1 MSEEAL
7 QKIYFSA
14 PGVFCSA
21 GKNIG
26 ELWSCVC
33 AADNS
38 GIKKTRTLSGKEFFA
53 ARVEDQ
59 SLPNVNAR
67 LDMKIIRMEA
77 AALFQIEDFIFEA
90 KEKYGS
96 ERIAVCVGSCD
107 NGSELSI
114 AGHRTFF
121 EQGNFPL
128 SYTLENQ
135 CADYVATFVSES
147 YGLKGASL
155 AFTTACASSAAA
167 ISKAAELIRS
177 GLADAVVAGGVDV
190 ASDTVLLGFD
200 ALESVSAQKTNPF
213 SKNRSGIT
221 LGDGAAFFLL
231 SRDNLLKSGVPVILS
246 GSGQSSD
253 AYHITSPDPEGNGAA
268 DAMQKALDDAC
279 LKAEDIDY
287 LNLHGTGTR
296 LNDSMEAKAVEKVFG
311 SHRLLCSSTKS
322 ETGHTLGAAGALE
335 AAVCWKLIQES
346 AEGSAK
352 VPLQAWDGERDTEL
366 PDLNFACGNAATKV
380 RVKNC
385 MSNSFAFGGSNTVL
399 ILSAEDS
406 YAV

>member
-1 MSEEAL
+1 MSAGAL
-7 QKIYFSA
+7 QKIYFSS

-26 ELWSCVC
+26 ELWTSVC
-33 AADNS
+33 AGDNS
-38 GIKKTRTLSGKEFFA
+38 GIKKIKTLSGKEFFA
-53 ARVEDQ
+53 ARVEDH
-59 SLPNVNAR
+59 SLPSVDAR
-67 LDMKIIRMEA
+67 LNMKIIRMEA
-77 AALFQIEDFIFEA
+77 AALLQIEDFIFEA

-114 AGHRTFF
+114 AGHKTFF
-121 EQGNFPL
+121 EQGTFPPA
-128 SYTLENQ
+128 YTLENQ
-135 CADYVATFVSES
+135 CADYVATFVSEH

-177 GLADAVVAGGVDV
+177 GLADAVVAGGVDI

-200 ALESVSAQKTNPF
+200 SLESVSLQKTNPF

-231 SRDNLLKSGVPVILS
+231 SRDNLLKNGLPVILS

-253 AYHITSPDPEGNGAA
+253 AYHITSPNPDGSGAA
-268 DAMQKALDDAC
+268 DAMQKALDNAS
-279 LKAEDIDY
+279 LRAEDIDY
-287 LNLHGTGTR
+287 INLHGTGTR

-311 SHRLLCSSTKS
+311 SHRPLCSSTKS

-335 AAVCWKLIQES
+335 AAVCWALIQES
-346 AEGSAK
+346 AKGSDK
-352 VPLQAWDGERDTEL
+352 VPIQAWDGERDPEL
-366 PDLNFACGNAATKV
+366 PELNFACSGACLKK

-385 MSNSFAFGGSNTVL
+385 MSNSFAFGGSNSVL

>member
-1 MSEEAL
+1 MKAEAL

-26 ELWSCVC
+26 ELWAGVC
-33 AADNS
+33 SADNS

-53 ARVEDQ
+53 ARVEDD
-59 SLPNVNAR
+59 SLPKVKAR
-67 LDMKIIRMEA
+67 LDMKITRLEA
-77 AALFQIEDFIFEA
+77 AALLQIEDFIFEA

-96 ERIAVCVGSCD
+96 DRVAVCVGSCD

-114 AGHRTFF
+114 AGHKAFF

-128 SYTLENQ
+128 SYSLENQ
-135 CADYVATFVSES
+135 CADYVATFVSEN
-147 YGLKGASL
+147 YELKGASL

-177 GLADAVVAGGVDV
+177 GLADAVVAGGVDI

-200 ALESVSAQKTNPF
+200 SLESISLQKTNPF
-213 SKNRSGIT
+213 SKNRNGIT

-268 DAMQKALDDAC
+268 DAMQKALDDAA

-296 LNDSMEAKAVEKVFG
+296 LNDSMEAKAVEKVFA
-311 SHRLLCSSTKS
+311 SHKLLCSSTKS

-335 AAVCWKLIQES
+335 AAVCWALIQES
-346 AEGSAK
+346 AKGSDK
-352 VPLQAWDGERDTEL
+352 VPLQAWDGERDSEL
-366 PDLNFACGNAATKV
+366 PDLNFAGKDSSVKFRV
-380 RVKNC
+380 RNC

>member
-1 MSEEAL
+1 MRAESL

-26 ELWSCVC
+26 ELWAGVC
-33 AADNS
+33 SADNS

-53 ARVEDQ
+53 ARVQDD
-59 SLPNVNAR
+59 SLPKVKAR
-67 LDMKIIRMEA
+67 LDMKIIKLEA
-77 AALFQIEDFIFEA
+77 AALLQIEDFIFEA

-96 ERIAVCVGSCD
+96 DRIAVCVGSCD

-114 AGHRTFF
+114 AGHKAFF

-128 SYTLENQ
+128 SYSLENQ

-177 GLADAVVAGGVDV
+177 GLADAVVAGGVDI

-200 ALESVSAQKTNPF
+200 SLESISLQKTNPF
-213 SKNRSGIT
+213 SKNRNGIT

-231 SRDNLLKSGVPVILS
+231 SRDNLLKSRVPVILS

-268 DAMQKALDDAC
+268 DAMQKALDDAA

-296 LNDSMEAKAVEKVFG
+296 LNDSMEAKAVEKVFAN
-311 SHRLLCSSTKS
+311 HKLLCSSTKS

-335 AAVCWKLIQES
+335 AAVCWALIQES
-346 AEGSAK
+346 AKGSDK
-352 VPLQAWDGERDTEL
+352 VPLQAWDGERDSEL
-366 PDLNFACGNAATKV
+366 PDLNFAGKDSSVKFRV
-380 RVKNC
+380 RNC